1 MMVIIGRCYRFGGD
15 IDKGY
20 KLEGILVILDVV

>member
-15 IDKGY
+15 TDKGY
-20 KLEGILVILDVV
+20 KLEGILVRLDVI

>member
-1 MMVIIGRCYRFGGD
+1 MMVIIGRCYGVRDD
-15 IDKGY
+15 IFKGY